1 MKKTYIIPV
10 AEPVYVQAENM
21 IAASI
26 TGVGG
31 DSDIQIG
38 EGEAPGTADVK
49 KVNTVEWEDWD

>member
-26 TGVGG
+26 TQVGG
-31 DSDIQIG
+31 DAQIEIG
-38 EGEAPGTADVK
+38 EGEAPATADVK
-49 KVNTVEWEDWD
+49 VNPVEWEDWD